1 MLGGGVGH
9 QGSYRAETFAVGLD
23 QEIRRLNAQ
32 VDLFWRTEQAALQRA
47 GLRDGMDVL
56 DCGCGPGRLI
66 ELLKTEHPSLRVTG
80 LEIDP
85 TLVIAAKEQ
94 MTRAGFE
101 DWSIVQASAESP
113 GLAPESFDFIVM
125 RLVLEHLVD
134 PVLALTELKK
144 LLRPGGRIAVI
155 SNDFEFH
162 LRTWPPVPELDD
174 LYEAYIASRRADDGD
189 PCIGRR
195 VPGLLRE
202 AGLQI
207 SGYEVEN
214 AHNLLEGDPAFLLA
228 EGAGIP
234 AKLVESGYFPEEVFA
249 RLVTSWRAMLEHPD
263 HMMVRPL
270 FIAVGENTDHESETT
285 ADMSPVAETVTRSA
299 GADAT
304 KELDYIAPS
313 TPTELEIAG
322 VWADVI
328 GLERVGV
335 NQNFFDLGG
344 TSLMLE
350 HVQVRLETS
359 LDRQL
364 PLTMLFQ
371 HPTVGALAASLAT
384 PTRASAPVS
393 AADGNAVEQAPSPS
407 QDNSE
412 AVSRQ
417 AQRRRDAMLRRRPV
431 D

>member
-1 MLGGGVGH
+1 MGH

-32 VDLFWRTEQAALQRA
+32 VDLFWRSEQAALQRA
-47 GLRDGMDVL
+47 GLKDGMDVL

-85 TLVIAAKEQ
+85 TLVTAAKEQ
-94 MTRAGFE
+94 MTRAGF
-101 DWSIVQASAESP
+101 DGWSIVQASAESP
-113 GLAPESFDFIVM
+113 NLPPESFDFIVM

-134 PVLALTELKK
+134 PVLALRELKK
-144 LLRPGGRIAVI
+144 LLRPGGRIAII

-174 LYEAYIASRRADDGD
+174 LYDAYIASRRADGGD

-202 AGLQI
+202 AGFHVA
-207 SGYEVEN
+207 GYEVEN
-214 AHNLLEGDPAFLLA
+214 SHNVLEGDPAFLLA

-234 AKLVESGYFPEEVFA
+234 AKLVESGFFPEEVFA

-270 FIAVGENTDHESETT
+270 FIAVGENSDDAVDTTTDES
-285 ADMSPVAETVTRSA
+285 AVAETVTRTA
-299 GADAT
+299 RPA

-313 TPTELEIAG
+313 TDTEREIAG
-322 VWADVI
+322 VWAEVI
-328 GLERVGV
+328 GLEKVGV

-350 HVQVRLETS
+350 HVQVRLEST

-364 PLTMLFQ
+364 PLTTLFQ
-371 HPTVGALAASLAT
+371 HPTVGSLAASLDQPARPAPPEPGHET
-384 PTRASAPVS
+384 PASGPP
-393 AADGNAVEQAPSPS
+393 QTPS
-407 QDNSE
+407 QDTGE
-412 AVSRQ
+412 VVSQR
-417 AQRRRDAMLRRRPV
+417 AQRRRDAMLRRRS
-431 D
+431 DD

>member
-1 MLGGGVGH
+1 MEH

-32 VDLFWRTEQAALQRA
+32 VDLFWRSEQAALQRA
-47 GLRDGMDVL
+47 GLEDGMDLL

-85 TLVIAAKEQ
+85 TLVTAAKEQ
-94 MTRAGFE
+94 MTRAGFD

-113 GLAPESFDFIVM
+113 NLAPESFDFIVM

-134 PVLALTELKK
+134 PVLALRELKK
-144 LLRPGGRIAVI
+144 LLRPGGRIAII

-174 LYEAYIASRRADDGD
+174 LYDAYIASRRADGGD

-202 AGLQI
+202 AGFRI
-207 SGYEVEN
+207 AGYEVEN

-234 AKLVESGYFPEEVFA
+234 AKLVESGYLPEEVFA

-270 FIAVGENTDHESETT
+270 FIAVGENSDQTSETA
-285 ADMSPVAETVTRSA
+285 ADESPAAETMTR
-299 GADAT
+299 AT
-304 KELDYIAPS
+304 NEIKELDYIAPS
-313 TPTELEIAG
+313 TDTEREIAG
-322 VWADVI
+322 VWAEVI

-350 HVQVRLETS
+350 HVQVRLEAT

-364 PLTMLFQ
+364 PLTTLFQ
-371 HPTVGALAASLAT
+371 HPTVGSLAASLEEPAQTKSST
-384 PTRASAPVS
+384 PQAASS
-393 AADGNAVEQAPSPS
+393 DEQPTSQL

-412 AVSRQ
+412 AVSRR
-417 AQRRRDAMLRRRPV
+417 AQRRRDAMLRRPS
-431 D
+431 DD

>member
-1 MLGGGVGH
+1 MGH
-9 QGSYRAETFAVGLD
+9 QGSYKAETFAVGLD
-23 QEIRRLNAQ
+23 QEIRRLNSQ
-32 VDLFWRTEQAALQRA
+32 VDLFWRSEQAALQRA
-47 GLRDGMDVL
+47 GLGDGMDVL

-66 ELLKTEHPSLRVTG
+66 ELLKTQHPSLRVTG
-80 LEIDP
+80 LEVDP
-85 TLVIAAKEQ
+85 TLVTAAKEKL
-94 MTRAGFE
+94 TCAGFD

-113 GLAPESFDFIVM
+113 NLAPESFDFIVM

-134 PVLALTELKK
+134 PVLALRELKK
-144 LLRPGGRIAVI
+144 LLRPGGRIAII

-174 LYEAYIASRRADDGD
+174 LYDAYIASRRADGGD

-202 AGLQI
+202 AGFQI
-207 SGYEVEN
+207 AGYEVEN
-214 AHNLLEGDPAFLLA
+214 AHSLLEGDPAFLLA

-234 AKLVESGYFPEEVFA
+234 AKLVESGYLSEEVFA
-249 RLVTSWRAMLEHPD
+249 RLVTSWRAMLEHPE
-263 HMMVRPL
+263 HMMMRPL
-270 FIAVGENTDHESETT
+270 FIAVGENSDQAPGTT
-285 ADMSPVAETVTRSA
+285 ADRTTITETATVA
-299 GADAT
+299 

-313 TPTELEIAG
+313 TDTERAIAG
-322 VWADVI
+322 VWAEVI
-328 GLERVGV
+328 GLDTVGV

-350 HVQVRLETS
+350 HVQVRLEAT

-364 PLTMLFQ
+364 PLTTLFQ
-371 HPTVGALAASLAT
+371 HPTVASLAASLVE
-384 PTRASAPVS
+384 PTRSPTPRPGYEGSAIDQP
-393 AADGNAVEQAPSPS
+393 PSPS

-417 AQRRRDAMLRRRPV
+417 AQRRRAAMLRRRSV

>member
-1 MLGGGVGH
+1 
-9 QGSYRAETFAVGLD
+9 
-23 QEIRRLNAQ
+23 
-32 VDLFWRTEQAALQRA
+32 
-47 GLRDGMDVL
+47 MDVL
-56 DCGCGPGRLI
+56 DCGCGPGRLL

-85 TLVIAAKEQ
+85 TLVTAAKEQ
-94 MTRAGFE
+94 LTRAGFD
-101 DWSIVQASAESP
+101 DWSVVQASAESP
-113 GLAPESFDFIVM
+113 NLAPESFDFIVM

-134 PVLALTELKK
+134 PVLALGELKK
-144 LLRPGGRIAVI
+144 LLRPGGRIAII

-174 LYEAYIASRRADDGD
+174 LYDAYITSRRADGGD

-195 VPGLLRE
+195 VPGLLNE
-202 AGLQI
+202 AGFRI
-207 SGYEVEN
+207 AGYEVEN
-214 AHNLLEGDPAFLLA
+214 AHNLMEGDPAFLLA

-234 AKLVESGYFPEEVFA
+234 AKLVESGYLAEEVFS

-270 FIAVGENTDHESETT
+270 FIAVGENTERATDTAAETPAVAAAPT
-285 ADMSPVAETVTRSA
+285 VAETVVN
-299 GADAT
+299 
-304 KELDYIAPS
+304 ELDYIAPS
-313 TPTELEIAG
+313 TSIEREIAAI
-322 VWADVI
+322 WADVI
-328 GLERVGV
+328 GLDRVGV

-350 HVQVRLETS
+350 HVQVRLES
-359 LDRQL
+359 ALDRQL
-364 PLTMLFQ
+364 PLTRLFQ
-371 HPTVGALAASLAT
+371 HPTVGSLAASLDEPTQPASPRPGPETTSSEQPT
-384 PTRASAPVS
+384 PTT
-393 AADGNAVEQAPSPS
+393 